1 MASFVIATTPSL
13 AGPVAAADRNA
24 TVAAAAAAGSGSNV
38 VVTPGD
44 VVHVEGD
51 YLRGHGT
58 YNARA
63 TQPGVPGSLLASVAG
78 SVERVNKLVSVR
90 VPRHRYVGEVGDVVV
105 GRIVSVGQR
114 SWRVDIGAR
123 QTAVLQLSSVTLPG
137 GAQRRRTQEDRLAMR
152 SFLREGDLISAEVQ
166 TLYQRDGTVA
176 LHTRSLK
183 YGKLEN
189 GCLAVVPAG
198 LIKRLKHHFVSLPC
212 GVDVV
217 LGRNGYLWVSETD
230 PAMAAAARSRNSEAM
245 QQSREVSAPFSPPTT
260 VTLECLAFNSQR
272 THSITHS
279 TNQSLIYLFAHP
291 LTTYTE
297 TTTKQKKNRHSQHE
311 T

>member
-1 MASFVIATTPSL
+1 MALLKASTPTLS
-13 AGPVAAADRNA
+13 GPVAAADRNA
-24 TVAAAAAAGSGSNV
+24 TAAAAAAAGAGSNA

-90 VPRHRYVGEVGDVVV
+90 APKHRYVGEVGDVVV

-152 SFLREGDLISAEVQ
+152 SFLREGDLVSAEVQ
-166 TLYQRDGTVA
+166 TLYQRDGCVYLA
-176 LHTRSLK
+176 SGLAWSGLAWPRLASWLSLSI
-183 YGKLEN
+183 YLYLSIYIYLSIYLSPSLSISISISMYLSIYLCIYLSLCLSISLDAEATAPLETH
-189 GCLAVVPAG
+189 APS
-198 LIKRLKHHFVSLPC
+198 RLVMPRHASHRHVTSLF
-212 GVDVV
+212 
-217 LGRNGYLWVSETD
+217 ST
-230 PAMAAAARSRNSEAM
+230 
-245 QQSREVSAPFSPPTT
+245 SAPS
-260 VTLECLAFNSQR
+260 R
-272 THSITHS
+272 SI
-279 TNQSLIYLFAHP
+279 
-291 LTTYTE
+291 
-297 TTTKQKKNRHSQHE
+297 RDR
-311 T
+311 